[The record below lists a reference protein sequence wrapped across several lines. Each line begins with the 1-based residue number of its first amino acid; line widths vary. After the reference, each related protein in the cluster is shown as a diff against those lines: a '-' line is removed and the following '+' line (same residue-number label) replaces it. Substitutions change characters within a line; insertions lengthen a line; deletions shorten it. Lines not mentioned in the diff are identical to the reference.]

1 MDADEERD
9 YADQDPLSDMDMEED
24 AEILATLL
32 KHIPSCMSA
41 ADIEQLLQDIP
52 VQPPVVVPVRTV
64 QEAIA
69 AGDLPPLDVD
79 AADVFSQSERIL
91 QEHVRKHG
99 TNAVELQDLIQRVLH
114 HPDFNADEVD
124 HDLHERLMRA
134 VEQGDIEVIDMW
146 EEGDGPQDNT
156 FVKRKVATVLTELLS
171 DELMAPKRN
180 LEWTA
185 GELNAILENNLV
197 PSHNGKG
204 QLLTF
209 GCIQC
214 ECEPYSGRPK
224 AC

>member
-1 MDADEERD
+1 M
-9 YADQDPLSDMDMEED
+9 
-24 AEILATLL
+24 
-32 KHIPSCMSA
+32 
-41 ADIEQLLQDIP
+41 
-52 VQPPVVVPVRTV
+52 VVPVRTV

-99 TNAVELQDLIQRVLH
+99 TNAAELQDLIQRVWAAAS
-114 HPDFNADEVD
+114 D
-124 HDLHERLMRA
+124 
-134 VEQGDIEVIDMW
+134 
-146 EEGDGPQDNT
+146 T
-156 FVKRKVATVLTELLS
+156 FGQQLQIP
-171 DELMAPKRN
+171 PKSN

-209 GCIQC
+209 GCIQW
-214 ECEPYSGRPK
+214 ECALYSGRPK
-224 AC
+224 ARCYPFNMKGLLFRGKNCQVLHDMISYMISLVCYDIICEIVYDFLL